1 VYEGIVLHDQ
11 DQDQEQKTENCMAMK
26 YQKGTV
32 YLRGE
37 KVKMWY
43 GKFLMYGKDQEGK
56 EVRKHRNVAI
66 CKKTEAPKWKAE
78 QMLREII
85 LSETKGGGL
94 KPALFPDETLTF
106 RWFVQQRYIPMR
118 QGSWSPAYKKT
129 NTYQLD
135 HYLVSAFG
143 DLPLSR
149 LDTFEIQ
156 IWLNGL
162 AEKDYSEAV
171 VRQCFSN
178 IRAIT
183 KLAKKQKYLSE
194 DPGEDVKM
202 PQTKSAE
209 KPVMLREQILS
220 LIGAIADL
228 HDLCLLYIGIFCGP
242 RSSEVF
248 GFQWASWNGES
259 LLPLGTAYEGKLYP
273 GRTKTKQSKAP
284 ISVPAQ
290 VRPVIEAW
298 KAICPDPSPEAL
310 MFPTFGRGKRKGQ
323 AVPRWGKNFL
333 KWRIRPIA
341 RKFGIPDRLVTFQV
355 MRRTLGTDMQHH
367 GTLKDTQGILRHAS
381 IRTTGDIYVQSIDAS
396 VQQAVNSRTMAVLE
410 GFTAPVNEMG
420 LQGRN
425 IRRPAAIRRSGRRRY
440 L

>member
-1 VYEGIVLHDQ
+1 
-11 DQDQEQKTENCMAMK
+11 
-26 YQKGTV
+26 
-32 YLRGE
+32 
-37 KVKMWY
+37 
-43 GKFLMYGKDQEGK
+43 
-56 EVRKHRNVAI
+56 
-66 CKKTEAPKWKAE
+66 
-78 QMLREII
+78 MLREII
-85 LSETKGGGL
+85 LSETKGGGV
-94 KPALFPDETLTF
+94 KPALFPDDTLTF

-156 IWLNGL
+156 IFLNGL

-171 VRQCFSN
+171 VRQCFNN

-183 KLAKKQKYLSE
+183 KLAKRQKYLSE
-194 DPGEDVKM
+194 DPGEDTKM

-220 LIGAIADL
+220 LIGAITDL

-259 LLPLGTAYEGKLYP
+259 LTPLGTAYEGQLYV

-284 ISVPAQ
+284 ISVPEQ

-298 KAICPDPSPEAL
+298 KAICPDVSPEAL
-310 MFPTFGRGKRKGQ
+310 MFPTFGRGERKGQ

-333 KWRIRPIA
+333 KWRIRPVTRA
-341 RKFGIPDRLVTFQV
+341 RYSGSPRHLSGDAANSGDRYAASWNAQGHAGHPSACQHPHHGRCLCPDDRRKCAAGRELPHGGGTRWVRRAGRRHGSGRTQYQASGSNSAKFGEVARGGSCKL
-355 MRRTLGTDMQHH
+355 L
-367 GTLKDTQGILRHAS
+367 ILWLLR
-381 IRTTGDIYVQSIDAS
+381 
-396 VQQAVNSRTMAVLE
+396 
-410 GFTAPVNEMG
+410 
-420 LQGRN
+420 
-425 IRRPAAIRRSGRRRY
+425 
-440 L
+440 

>member
-1 VYEGIVLHDQ
+1 
-11 DQDQEQKTENCMAMK
+11 MAMK

-43 GKFLMYGKDQEGK
+43 GKYLIYGKDQDGK

-66 CKKTEAPKWKAE
+66 CKKAEAPKWKAE

-85 LSETKGGGL
+85 LKETQGAAIKATL
-94 KPALFPDETLTF
+94 VLDNTLTF
-106 RWFVQQRYIPMR
+106 RWFVQQRYVPMR

-162 AEKDYSEAV
+162 AEKGYSEAV
-171 VRQCFSN
+171 VRQCFTN
-178 IRAIT
+178 IRSIT
-183 KLAKKQKYLSE
+183 RLAKKQKYLSE
-194 DPGEDVKM
+194 DPAEDIKM

-220 LIGAIADL
+220 LLGAITDL

-248 GFQWASWNGES
+248 GFQWASWNGDS
-259 LLPLGTAYEGKLYP
+259 LLPLGTAYEGNLYV

-284 ISVPAQ
+284 ISVPDQ

-298 KAICPDPSPEAL
+298 KEICPDTSPDAL
-310 MFPTFGRGKRKGQ
+310 MFPTFGRGKRKGE

-333 KWRIRPIA
+333 KWRIRPVA
-341 RKFGIPDRLVTFQV
+341 QKLGIPDRLVTFQV
-355 MRRTLGTDMQHH
+355 MRRTLGTDMQKH

-396 VQQAVNSRTMAVLE
+396 VQQAVNSRTSAVLN
-410 GFTAPVNEMG
+410 GWTAPVENMG
-420 LQGRN
+420 VEGRN
-425 IRRPAAIRRSGRRRY
+425 LRGLSVIRRSSAKSRKELGVSA
-440 L
+440 

>member
-1 VYEGIVLHDQ
+1 
-11 DQDQEQKTENCMAMK
+11 MAMK

-43 GKFLMYGKDQEGK
+43 GKYLIYGKDQDGK

-66 CKKTEAPKWKAE
+66 CKKAEAPKWKAE

-85 LSETKGGGL
+85 LKETQGAAIKATL
-94 KPALFPDETLTF
+94 VLDNTLTF
-106 RWFVQQRYIPMR
+106 RWFVQQRYVPMR

-162 AEKDYSEAV
+162 AEKGYSEAV
-171 VRQCFSN
+171 VRQCFTN
-178 IRAIT
+178 IRSIT
-183 KLAKKQKYLSE
+183 RLAKKQKYLSE
-194 DPGEDVKM
+194 DPAEDIKM

-220 LIGAIADL
+220 LLGAITDL

-248 GFQWASWNGES
+248 GFQWASWNGDS
-259 LLPLGTAYEGKLYP
+259 LLPLGTAYEGNLYV

-284 ISVPAQ
+284 ISVPDQ

-298 KAICPDPSPEAL
+298 KEICPDTSPDAL
-310 MFPTFGRGKRKGQ
+310 MFPTFGRGKRKGE

-333 KWRIRPIA
+333 KWRIRPVA
-341 RKFGIPDRLVTFQV
+341 QKLGIPDRLVTFQV
-355 MRRTLGTDMQHH
+355 MRRTLGTDMQKH

-396 VQQAVNSRTMAVLE
+396 VQQAVNSRTSAVLN
-410 GFTAPVNEMG
+410 GWTAPVENMG
-420 LQGRN
+420 VEGRN
-425 IRRPAAIRRSGRRRY
+425 LRGLSVIRRSSAKSRKELGVSS
-440 L
+440 

>member
-1 VYEGIVLHDQ
+1 
-11 DQDQEQKTENCMAMK
+11 MAMK

-66 CKKTEAPKWKAE
+66 CRKAEAPKWKAE

-85 LSETKGGGL
+85 LKETRGGGIKAPL
-94 KPALFPDETLTF
+94 VPDDTLTF

-135 HYLVSAFG
+135 HYVVSAFG
-143 DLPLSR
+143 DLQLSK

-162 AEKDYSEAV
+162 ADRNYSEAV
-171 VRQCFSN
+171 VRQCFNN

-194 DPGEDVKM
+194 DPGEDTKM

-220 LIGAIADL
+220 LLEAITDL

-259 LLPLGTAYEGKLYP
+259 LLPLGTAYEGQLYE

-284 ISVPAQ
+284 IHVPEQ
-290 VRPVIEAW
+290 VRLVIEAW
-298 KAICPDPSPEAL
+298 RGICPDVSPKAL
-310 MFPTFGRGKRKGQ
+310 MFPTFGRGERKGQ

-341 RKFGIPDRLVTFQV
+341 QKLGIPDRLVTFQV

-381 IRTTGDIYVQSIDAS
+381 IRTTGDIYVQPIDAS
-396 VQQAVNSRTMAVLE
+396 VQRAVNSRTTAVLE
-410 GFTAPVNEMG
+410 GFIAPVATMG
-420 LQGRN
+420 RQGRN
-425 IRRPAAIRRSGRRRY
+425 VRRPTAIRRSSAKSLEEVAVSY
-440 L
+440 

>member
-1 VYEGIVLHDQ
+1 
-11 DQDQEQKTENCMAMK
+11 MAMK

-85 LSETKGGGL
+85 LSETKGGGI
-94 KPALFPDETLTF
+94 KPALFPDNTLTF

-143 DLPLSR
+143 DFPLSR

-162 AEKDYSEAV
+162 AEKGYSEAV

-209 KPVMLREQILS
+209 KPVMSREQILS

-284 ISVPAQ
+284 ISVPEQ

-310 MFPTFGRGKRKGQ
+310 MFPPSDVGNGRGRRFHVGERTSSNGGYGRLLGSS
-323 AVPRWGKNFL
+323 VF
-333 KWRIRPIA
+333 PIA
-341 RKFGIPDRLVTFQV
+341 SSP
-355 MRRTLGTDMQHH
+355 
-367 GTLKDTQGILRHAS
+367 
-381 IRTTGDIYVQSIDAS
+381 
-396 VQQAVNSRTMAVLE
+396 SR
-410 GFTAPVNEMG
+410 
-420 LQGRN
+420 
-425 IRRPAAIRRSGRRRY
+425 
-440 L
+440 

>member
-1 VYEGIVLHDQ
+1 
-11 DQDQEQKTENCMAMK
+11 MAMK

-66 CKKTEAPKWKAE
+66 CKKAEAPKWKAE

-85 LSETKGGGL
+85 LKETKGAGIKAPL
-94 KPALFPDETLTF
+94 LPDNSLTF

-162 AEKDYSEAV
+162 AEKDYSEAA

-194 DPGEDVKM
+194 DPGEDIKM

-209 KPVMLREQILS
+209 KPVMQREQILS
-220 LIGAIADL
+220 LIGVITDL

-242 RSSEVF
+242 PSSEVF

-259 LLPLGTAYEGKLYP
+259 LLPLGTTYEGRLYP

-284 ISVPAQ
+284 ISVRAFA
-290 VRPVIEAW
+290 R
-298 KAICPDPSPEAL
+298 
-310 MFPTFGRGKRKGQ
+310 
-323 AVPRWGKNFL
+323 
-333 KWRIRPIA
+333 RIRD
-341 RKFGIPDRLVTFQV
+341 RK
-355 MRRTLGTDMQHH
+355 
-367 GTLKDTQGILRHAS
+367 
-381 IRTTGDIYVQSIDAS
+381 S
-396 VQQAVNSRTMAVLE
+396 VV
-410 GFTAPVNEMG
+410 
-420 LQGRN
+420 
-425 IRRPAAIRRSGRRRY
+425 
-440 L
+440 

>member
-1 VYEGIVLHDQ
+1 
-11 DQDQEQKTENCMAMK
+11 MAMK

-56 EVRKHRNVAI
+56 EVRKDRNVAI
-66 CKKTEAPKWKAE
+66 CKKAEAPKWKAE

-94 KPALFPDETLTF
+94 KPAFLPDETLTF
-106 RWFVQQRYIPMR
+106 PWFVQQRYIPMR

-143 DLPLSR
+143 DFPLSR

-194 DPGEDVKM
+194 DPGKDIKM

-209 KPVMLREQILS
+209 KPVMQREQILS
-220 LIGAIADL
+220 LIGAITDL
-228 HDLCLLYIGIFCGP
+228 HDLCLLYY
-242 RSSEVF
+242 RD
-248 GFQWASWNGES
+248 
-259 LLPLGTAYEGKLYP
+259 LL
-273 GRTKTKQSKAP
+273 R
-284 ISVPAQ
+284 
-290 VRPVIEAW
+290 
-298 KAICPDPSPEAL
+298 
-310 MFPTFGRGKRKGQ
+310 
-323 AVPRWGKNFL
+323 
-333 KWRIRPIA
+333 
-341 RKFGIPDRLVTFQV
+341 
-355 MRRTLGTDMQHH
+355 
-367 GTLKDTQGILRHAS
+367 
-381 IRTTGDIYVQSIDAS
+381 
-396 VQQAVNSRTMAVLE
+396 
-410 GFTAPVNEMG
+410 
-420 LQGRN
+420 
-425 IRRPAAIRRSGRRRY
+425 AAFK
-440 L
+440 

>member
-1 VYEGIVLHDQ
+1 
-11 DQDQEQKTENCMAMK
+11 MAMM

-37 KVKMWY
+37 RVKMWY
-43 GKFLMYGKDQEGK
+43 GKFLIYGKDQEGK

-66 CKKTEAPKWKAE
+66 CKKAEAPKWKAE

-85 LSETKGGGL
+85 LKETRGAGIKA
-94 KPALFPDETLTF
+94 ALVPDDTLTF

-143 DLPLSR
+143 DFPLSK

-162 AEKDYSEAV
+162 AEKGYSEAV
-171 VRQCFSN
+171 VRQCFINMRS
-178 IRAIT
+178 IT
-183 KLAKKQKYLSE
+183 RLAKRQKYLSE
-194 DPGEDVKM
+194 DPAEDIKM
-202 PQTKSAE
+202 PQTKPVE
-209 KPVMLREQILS
+209 KPVMLRDQIFS
-220 LIGAIADL
+220 LIGAITDL
-228 HDLCLLYIGIFCGP
+228 HDLCLLYIGVFCGP

-259 LLPLGTAYEGKLYP
+259 LLPLGTAYEGKLYV

-284 ISVPAQ
+284 ISVPDQ

-298 KAICPDPSPEAL
+298 KALCPDTSPEAL
-310 MFPTFGRGKRKGQ
+310 MFPTFGRGERKGQ

-333 KWRIRPIA
+333 RWRIRPVA
-341 RKFGIPDRLVTFQV
+341 RKLGIPDRLVTFQV
-355 MRRTLGTDMQHH
+355 MRRTLGTDMQKH

-381 IRTTGDIYVQSIDAS
+381 IRTTGDIYVQQIDAS
-396 VQQAVNSRTMAVLE
+396 VLQAVNSRTAAVLE
-410 GFTAPVNEMG
+410 GFTAPVENMG
-420 LQGRN
+420 QEGRN
-425 IRRPAAIRRSGRRRY
+425 IKRPIAIRRSSAK
-440 L
+440 LLEEVLVSA